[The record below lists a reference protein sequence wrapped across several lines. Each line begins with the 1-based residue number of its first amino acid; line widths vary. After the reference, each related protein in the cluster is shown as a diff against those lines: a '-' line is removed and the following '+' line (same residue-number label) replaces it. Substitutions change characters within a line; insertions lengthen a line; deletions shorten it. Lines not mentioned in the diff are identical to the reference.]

1 MSLQQHQLTVEQLQT
16 VLSQTLSPDA
26 ETRKSAEGHLAQAQK
41 VSGHPLVVLRLVA
54 TNTSDPHSDA
64 VRQAGAVHFKN
75 LIKNGWDEHHEDGT
89 DGIHISP
96 NDRTLI
102 KNHLVDLMCTAPPQI
117 QKQCSEA
124 IALIAQ
130 VDYPKQ
136 WDNLLPE
143 LIQKFHAPDMSVVNG
158 VLATANSILK
168 RFRYVNRS
176 DELYADIIYTVERLQ
191 APLLTLFKTMSQA
204 VDAYSNDANQ
214 LRPRLE
220 ALRYMCRIF
229 FSLNW
234 QDLPEFF
241 EDHMGEFMEEFK
253 KYLNYKNPLL
263 EDKDEET
270 EPSVV
275 DKLQAAIVENLF
287 LYGDKDEESFIPF
300 LPDFVSTVWN
310 LLMALS
316 SYPKHDILATTCIKF
331 LSSLVGKPMHRP
343 LFQDEQT
350 LKQIIAKIVIPNL
363 MIRETDEE
371 KFEDDPQEFIMGDM
385 EDSDTE
391 SRRKRSQG
399 LLRAMCKQF
408 ESETT
413 VICMEQINLML
424 NEFQSS
430 PANKWA
436 AKDAAIHLMLG
447 ISIKAESNQGVSQVN
462 DKVNVM
468 DFFTT
473 HILTELQE
481 SNHASR
487 PMVKATAIKFAST
500 FRNQF
505 AKEHLVALMPLLI
518 NHLRSPSVVVHT
530 YSAAAIEKFL
540 VCKDSSGKQAKFGGQ
555 DIVPFLEPLFT
566 GLFSIVENAEY
577 NENEYVMK
585 CIMRSLSSARDDI
598 IQVVQIVLEK
608 LTAAIFVVA
617 KNPRNPQY
625 NHYLF
630 ESIAVLVKAVCSKHP
645 EHVAT
650 FEGLLFPPFQQVL
663 QMDVAEFSPY
673 VFQILAQLLEYRA
686 DNTGLG
692 DAYGMLLAPLL
703 SPALWERRGNIPA
716 LTRLL
721 QAYLMKGAGE
731 IVSRGQLNGMLG
743 VFQKLISSKA
753 SEISAFDLLGAITQ
767 FVAPESLDPLL
778 RNIFQILFMRLQQGK
793 TPRYVRLVT
802 DYLAQFIG
810 QYGSDKT
817 VAVVNS
823 IQPGLLTMILTQVW
837 LPRLASDPP
846 VRMAAK
852 IQIVGLTKIICDT
865 PSLLNDATGQQIWT
879 QALVSAVKILT
890 SEESY
895 LGSSTDKSSDQDVEI
910 GYDPTMSRLV
920 FASRPPLD
928 PFSNVTN
935 VAQTFATAL
944 NHARSTN
951 NAAIQGM
958 IQQGQN
964 IDPKSFAALD
974 RFLSNVGM

>member
-1 MSLQQHQLTVEQLQT
+1 MALQNQLTVEQLQT
-16 VLSQTLSPDA
+16 ILSQTLSPDA
-26 ETRKSAEGHLAQAQK
+26 DTRKAAEGHLAQAQK
-41 VSGHPLVVLRLVA
+41 VDGHPLITLRLVA
-54 TNTSDPHSDA
+54 TNTSDPHSNA
-64 VRQAGAVHFKN
+64 IRQAAAVHFKN
-75 LIKNGWDEHHEDGT
+75 LIKKGWDEHHEDGT
-89 DGIHISP
+89 DGITISP
-96 NDRTLI
+96 NDGNLI

-130 VDYPKQ
+130 VDYPQQ

-143 LIQKFHAPDMSVVNG
+143 LVQKFHSPDMTVVNG

-176 DELYADIIYTVERLQ
+176 DELYADIIYTLERLQ
-191 APLLTLFKTMSQA
+191 APLLTLFKTVGQA
-204 VDAYSNDANQ
+204 VDAYKDDVQQ
-214 LRPRLE
+214 LRPRFE

-234 QDLPEFF
+234 QELPAFF
-241 EDHMGEFMEEFK
+241 EDHMGDFMMEFS
-253 KYLNYKNPLL
+253 KYLKYKNPLL
-263 EDKDEET
+263 EDEQEET
-270 EPSVV
+270 EPSLV
-275 DKLQAAIVENLF
+275 DKLQTAVVENLF
-287 LYGDKDEESFIPF
+287 LYGDKDEEPFIPF

-310 LLMALS
+310 LLMGLS
-316 SYPKHDILATTCIKF
+316 GYPKHDTLATTCIKF
-331 LSSLVGKPMHRP
+331 LSSLVGKPMHRN
-343 LFQDEQT
+343 LFMDEQT

-363 MIRETDEE
+363 MIREVDEE

-408 ESETT
+408 ETETT
-413 VICMEQINLML
+413 AICMEQISAML
-424 NEFQSS
+424 NEFQSN
-430 PANKWA
+430 PTEKWA
-436 AKDAAIHLMLG
+436 AKDAAIHLLLG
-447 ISIKAESNQGVSQVN
+447 ISVKAESNQGVSQVN

-468 DFFTT
+468 EFFTA

-505 AKEHLVALMPLLI
+505 SKEHLAALMPLLI
-518 NHLRSPSVVVHT
+518 NHLGSPSVVVHT

-540 VCKDSSGKQAKFGGQ
+540 VCKDSTGKKAKFGGQ

-566 GLFSIVENAEY
+566 GLFSIVDNSDL

-686 DNTGLG
+686 DNAGLG
-692 DAYGMLLAPLL
+692 EAYGMLLPPLL
-703 SPALWERRGNIPA
+703 SPVLWERRGNIPA

-721 QAYLMKGAGE
+721 QAYLMKGAAE
-731 IVSRGQLNGMLG
+731 IVSKGQLNGMLG

-753 SEISAFDLLGAITQ
+753 SEISAFDLLGTVTQCIAIE
-767 FVAPESLDPLL
+767 PLDPLL
-778 RNIFQILFMRLQQGK
+778 RNIFQILLMRLQQGK

-802 DYLAQFIG
+802 DYFAQFIG
-810 QYGSDKT
+810 QYGSEKIST
-817 VAVVNS
+817 VLNS
-823 IQPGLLTMILTQVW
+823 IQPGLLTMILSQVW
-837 LPRLASDPP
+837 LPRLTSDPP

-852 IQIVGLTKIICDT
+852 IQIVGLSKIIFDT
-865 PSLLNDATGQQIWT
+865 PSFLSDANGQQIWT
-879 QALVSAVKILT
+879 QALLAAVKILT

-895 LGSSTDKSSDQDVEI
+895 LGSSADKAGDQDAEI
-910 GYDPTMSRLV
+910 GYDPTMSRLA

-928 PFSNVTN
+928 PFSDVSN
-935 VAQTFATAL
+935 VAQTFAVAL
-944 NHARSTN
+944 NRARSAN
-951 NAAIQGM
+951 DAVIQTL
-958 IQQGQN
+958 IQQGQSM
-964 IDPKSFAALD
+964 DPKSFAALD
-974 RFLSNVGM
+974 SILSKVGM